1 MSNLD
6 KKPVNGSN
14 TKGSARKAEPA
25 SLAAI
30 KTGLFD
36 DVEVAVTV
44 HLGETMM
51 TIAELCALDTG
62 SVVRLDLKLSEPATL
77 FLKDR
82 PIARGEIVA
91 VDDSFALRIIEIA
104 SVDRG

>member
-1 MSNLD
+1 MSTLAKLN
-6 KKPVNGSN
+6 
-14 TKGSARKAEPA
+14 PA
-25 SLAAI
+25 GTHADRSVGNAGATSLAAI
-30 KTGLFD
+30 QTGLFD

-44 HLGETMM
+44 HLGEAVL

-62 SVVRLDLKLSEPATL
+62 SVIRLDLKLSEPATL

-91 VDDSFALRIIEIA
+91 ADDSFALRITEIA